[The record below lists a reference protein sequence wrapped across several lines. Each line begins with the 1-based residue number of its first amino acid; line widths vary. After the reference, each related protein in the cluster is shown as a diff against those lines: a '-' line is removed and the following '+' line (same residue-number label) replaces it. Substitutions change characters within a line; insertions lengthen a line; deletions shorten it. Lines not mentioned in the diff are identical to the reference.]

1 MVFESVRELVAP
13 KRTLEVLQLLADDG
27 PLRFGELEDSVD
39 TSSDTL
45 TQSLTTLV
53 EYDLIDREERNRRNV
68 SYRVTEFGGDVL
80 LRVRSLE
87 TDLESGET
95 ASDDGS

>member
-1 MVFESVRELVAP
+1 MVFESVRKLVAP
-13 KRTLEVLQLLADDG
+13 KRTLEVLQLLAEDG

-68 SYRVTEFGGDVL
+68 SYRVTEFGGDIL
-80 LRVRSLE
+80 SQVRSLE
-87 TDLESGET
+87 TDLESDET
-95 ASDDGS
+95 LSEDGS

>member
-13 KRTLEVLQLLADDG
+13 KRTLEVLQLLAEDG

-68 SYRVTEFGGDVL
+68 SYRVTEFGGDIL
-80 LRVRSLE
+80 SQVRSLE
-87 TDLESGET
+87 TDLESDET
-95 ASDDGS
+95 LSEDGS

>member
-13 KRTLEVLQLLADDG
+13 KRTLEVLQLLAEDG

-80 LRVRSLE
+80 SRVRSLE
-87 TDLESGET
+87 TDLESDET
-95 ASDDGS
+95 LSEDGS

>member
-13 KRTLEVLQLLADDG
+13 KRTLEVLQLLAEDG

-80 LRVRSLE
+80 SQVRSLE
-87 TDLESGET
+87 TDLEPDET
-95 ASDDGS
+95 PSDDGL

>member
-1 MVFESVRELVAP
+1 MVFESVREFVAP
-13 KRTLEVLQLLADDG
+13 KRTLEVLQLLAEDG

-80 LRVRSLE
+80 SRVRSLE
-87 TDLESGET
+87 TDLESDET
-95 ASDDGS
+95 LSEDGS